1 MYRIQRSLL
10 RNGGLHGAV
19 ALAVIVLL
27 VSGCGSGTEKSRI
40 RNEIAALQ
48 TFLRNGA
55 TRRDEVIV
63 RLGIPHATFENG
75 RIIGYY
81 MSARDELI
89 LVFDDQGVLA
99 RHRFLKFP
107 KTQP

>member
-1 MYRIQRSLL
+1 MFRTLSSLL
-10 RNGGLHGAV
+10 RNGSWRGAAAV
-19 ALAVIVLL
+19 AAIALS
-27 VSGCGSGTEKSRI
+27 VSACGSDPEKSRVQS
-40 RNEIAALQ
+40 EMSSLKS
-48 TFLRNGA
+48 FLRDGA

-63 RLGIPHATFENG
+63 RLGIPHATFEND

-81 MSARDELI
+81 LSARDELI
-89 LVFDDQGVLA
+89 LVFDAQGRLA